1 MTVLHYILVGIFGV
15 ALGLIA
21 TNISEFENMKRV
33 TIVAISTLICGVV
46 FSITMAFYI
55 EREMHEFTIKSID
68 KESKVAVIVYD
79 DTEYYKDFSDCEY
92 EYKDKNPGDIVRD
105 CLDGVS
111 KKRG

>member
-1 MTVLHYILVGIFGV
+1 MSALHYVLVGIFGA
-15 ALGLIA
+15 ALGVIV
-21 TNISEFENMKRV
+21 TNITEIKNMKRA
-33 TIVAISTLICGVV
+33 VAVMISVLICGVV
-46 FSITMAFYI
+46 FALTAAFYV
-55 EREMHEFTIKSID
+55 EGEMHEFTIKSID

-111 KKRG
+111 RKKS